1 MITRRGIGFVVVAIA
16 VFFVAS
22 ATRVGWLHVAD
33 AMLWGIILLSAIVPW
48 LTVPKLQ
55 VARSVHLPRRRSGDV
70 APIVGDALAI
80 ELSLVN
86 KTRIPRYFL
95 SAVQASFSQGDT
107 ETRQKFFF
115 ARIPGRSQR
124 SATGTLSCDRRGWRH
139 FGEVV
144 LEARLPFGLFRR
156 RRRIDVPGKILVH
169 PRWFHMER
177 VGLIGANA
185 GDASSRRR
193 ARRGDEISGSRRY
206 VYGDTVRDIHWK
218 NTARTGRPSV
228 KQYDAGAEDSVIV
241 GLDLTFDYGE
251 GSESTLEY
259 AATLCASVARAIS
272 IRDGSVSVATG
283 SDLAQPTYD
292 WSNIMHTLAIA
303 ERDPG
308 SPLATS
314 LKDVLPGQ
322 RVFAVVSSKDAAS
335 ISALAGLSR
344 RGAAVAAVVLEGFAE
359 DDDAGTAISKLLHA
373 GIAAIPCAKGEIQE
387 ALASV
392 ESGRARRTAPK
403 PRSEEP
409 LQEIATRIAA

>member
-1 MITRRGIGFVVVAIA
+1 MITRRGIGFVFVAIA

-55 VARSVHLPRRRSGDV
+55 IARSVHLPRRRSGDV
-70 APIVGDALAI
+70 APVVGDQLAI

-86 KTRIPRYFL
+86 NTRSPCYFL
-95 SAVQASFSQGDT
+95 SAAQTSFSQGDT

-115 ARIPGRSQR
+115 ARIPGRRQR

-177 VGLIGANA
+177 VGLIGSNA
-185 GDASSRRR
+185 GDVSSRRR

-218 NTARTGRPSV
+218 STARTGRPSV

-272 IRDGSVSVATG
+272 IRGGSVSVATG

-308 SPLATS
+308 CPLATS

-322 RVFAVVSSKDAAS
+322 RVFAGVSSKDAAS

-344 RGAAVAAVVLEGFAE
+344 RSRSPGRLCGERRRQHRHIPTAARRDSSYSLCQRR
-359 DDDAGTAISKLLHA
+359 DSRSPRISRKRSRSTN
-373 GIAAIPCAKGEIQE
+373 CSE
-387 ALASV
+387 ASV
-392 ESGRARRTAPK
+392 
-403 PRSEEP
+403 
-409 LQEIATRIAA
+409 